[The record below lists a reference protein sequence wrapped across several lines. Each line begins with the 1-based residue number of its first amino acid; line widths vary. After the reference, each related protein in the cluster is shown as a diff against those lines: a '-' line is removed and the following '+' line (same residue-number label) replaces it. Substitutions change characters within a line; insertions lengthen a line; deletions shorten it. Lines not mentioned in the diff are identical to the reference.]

1 MPDTSD
7 SDEEEVQVEPP
18 SPPLVVAE
26 EEEDEEEEVA
36 NGTLVEMLEHINPG
50 ATLQGMP
57 LDVVIGRDLPA
68 DSHIVSQDQNRLT
81 QFKMRRLHATI
92 ARQRVELRAANDKIE
107 QQKQQLRQQKQQL
120 RQQKDYYKKQMKL
133 RRRQIDHP
141 DHNITKSRLRK

>member
-26 EEEDEEEEVA
+26 EEEDEEEEMA
-36 NGTLVEMLEHINPG
+36 HGTLVEMLEHINPD
-50 ATLQGMP
+50 AILQGMP

-81 QFKMRRLHATI
+81 QFKIRRLHATI
-92 ARQRVELRAANDKIE
+92 ARQRVELRTANDKIE
-107 QQKQQLRQQKQQL
+107 QQKQQLK
-120 RQQKDYYKKQMKL
+120 QQKDYYKKQMKL
-133 RRRQIDHP
+133 LRRQMDHP